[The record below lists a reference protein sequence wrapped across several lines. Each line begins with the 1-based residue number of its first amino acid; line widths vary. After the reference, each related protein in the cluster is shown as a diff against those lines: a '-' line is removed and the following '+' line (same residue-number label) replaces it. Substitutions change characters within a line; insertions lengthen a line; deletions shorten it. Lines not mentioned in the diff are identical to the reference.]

1 MEFNEMKKIWDS
13 QNNKPMYAIDE
24 KSLHN
29 IVKRKINA
37 AARKVNTFEFGIITI
52 TVFLGIFMIVDGII
66 DNYKW
71 TDFLTSIAAFGI
83 TTYIIIHRSRR
94 RRLENRFG
102 QSLID
107 GLDNAIANIDYLI
120 KQGTTFV
127 WWYLLPFA
135 VVILISMFTNPKPIW
150 QWGFIAAAF
159 VLAYFLAT
167 WEVRK
172 LHLPKKK
179 SLEALR
185 NTLTQD
191 QDYADI
197 R

>member
-1 MEFNEMKKIWDS
+1 MEFEEMKKIWDS

-29 IVKRKINA
+29 IVKRKIKG
-37 AARKVNTFEFGIITI
+37 AARKVNTFEYGMMAI
-52 TVFLGIFMIVDGII
+52 TVFVTIFSIVNGIQSQSF
-66 DNYKW
+66 N
-71 TDFLTSIAAFGI
+71 DFLTAFAAIGI
-83 TTYIIIHRSRR
+83 TTYVIIHRRR
-94 RRLENRFG
+94 RRKSENRFG

-107 GLDNAIANIDYLI
+107 GLNNAISNIDYLI

-127 WWYLLPFA
+127 WWYLLPFGI
-135 VVILISMFTNPKPIW
+135 VTLVSMSSKPKPL
-150 QWGFIAAAF
+150 WGWLLIAAGF
-159 VLAYFLAT
+159 VLAYFLAS

-172 LHLPKKK
+172 MHLPKKK

-185 NTLTQD
+185 KTLMQD